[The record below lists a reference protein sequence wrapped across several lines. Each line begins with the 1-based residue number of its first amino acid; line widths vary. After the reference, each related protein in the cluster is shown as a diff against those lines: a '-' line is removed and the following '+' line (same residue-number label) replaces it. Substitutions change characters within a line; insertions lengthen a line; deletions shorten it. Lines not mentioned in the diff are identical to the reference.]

1 VGKSNNQKKISENVR
16 RIFRQTGDSLA
27 TSNGGIPCDEFSGCG
42 ILAQEAFRRML
53 YLERKRTERSGRRF
67 VLMLLEIGKL
77 LRGGPKEEI
86 FGRILS
92 ALSDATRETD
102 TKGWYTAGSVIGVIF
117 TEIGTTDG
125 NIANALLIKISTAL
139 GGALGI
145 EHIREISLSFHIFP
159 DDWENGGSGGAADA
173 RLYPDLMHDLDAKS
187 ARHLLKRFIDIAGS
201 LLALIVCL
209 PLFAVIAAVIKFTSN
224 GPVLFRQTRLGQYG
238 KKFTFLKFRSMHA
251 ASDHALHREFVEALI
266 SGRNGSR
273 DQDGRNCVYKITDD
287 PRITPVGK
295 FLRRTSLDELPQFFN
310 VLRGEMS
317 LVGPRPPIPYEFQS
331 YDLWHRC
338 RLLAVKPG
346 ITGLWQVEGRSKVG
360 FDEMVRLDL
369 KYAMSWS
376 VSMDLKILFKT
387 PRAVLTG
394 DGAY

>member
-1 VGKSNNQKKISENVR
+1 
-16 RIFRQTGDSLA
+16 
-27 TSNGGIPCDEFSGCG
+27 
-42 ILAQEAFRRML
+42 
-53 YLERKRTERSGRRF
+53 
-67 VLMLLEIGKL
+67 MLLGIGKL
-77 LRGGPKEEI
+77 PKGGHNEEI
-86 FGRILS
+86 LERILS
-92 ALSDATRETD
+92 ALSGATRETD

-125 NIANALLIKISTAL
+125 NIANALLTKVCTAL

-145 EHIREISLSFHIFP
+145 EHISEISLSFHIFP
-159 DDWENGGSGGAADA
+159 DDWEDGGSGGAADP
-173 RLYPDLMHDLDAKS
+173 RLYPDLKHDQDLKS
-187 ARHLLKRFIDIAGS
+187 ALRLVKRCIDIAGS
-201 LLALIVCL
+201 LLALILGL
-209 PLFAVIAAVIKFTSN
+209 PLFAIIAVVIKLTSK

-238 KKFTFLKFRSMHA
+238 KKFTFFKFRSMYA

-266 SGRNGSR
+266 SGKNGSR
-273 DQDGRNCVYKITDD
+273 EQDGRACVYKITDD
-287 PRITPVGK
+287 PRITPAGK

-338 RLLAVKPG
+338 RLLAAKPG

-376 VSMDLKILFKT
+376 VLMDLKILFKT

>member
-1 VGKSNNQKKISENVR
+1 MRKV
-16 RIFRQTGDSLA
+16 FRQTGGSRAISD
-27 TSNGGIPCDEFSGCG
+27 GGIARDEFSGCG

-77 LRGGPKEEI
+77 LRGGSKEET
-86 FGRILS
+86 FERILS

-102 TKGWYTAGSVIGVIF
+102 TTGWYTAGSVMGVIF
-117 TEIGTTDG
+117 TEIGTTGG
-125 NIANALLIKISTAL
+125 NIANALLVKVTTAL
-139 GGALGI
+139 SGALGI

-159 DDWENGGSGGAADA
+159 DDWENAGSEGAADS
-173 RLYPDLMHDLDAKS
+173 RLYPDLKQDLDTKS
-187 ARHLLKRFIDIAGS
+187 ARHAVKRFIDITGS
-201 LLALIVCL
+201 LLALIFCL
-209 PLFAVIAAVIKFTSN
+209 PLFAAIAVAIKLTSK

-238 KKFTFLKFRSMHA
+238 KKFTFFKFRSMHA
-251 ASDHALHREFVEALI
+251 ANDHSLHREFVEALI
-266 SGRNGSR
+266 SGKIDSQEQNGLDR
-273 DQDGRNCVYKITDD
+273 VYKITDD
-287 PRITPVGK
+287 PRITPVGR

-310 VLRGEMS
+310 VLRGDMS
-317 LVGPRPPIPYEFQS
+317 LVGPRPPVPYEFQC

-338 RLLAVKPG
+338 RLLAVRPG

-387 PRAVLTG
+387 PRAVVTG